1 MAAFPLTSQQLRF
14 EVDRVRRND
23 RENGDESLVIGF
35 RAPGPWRGD
44 AEVNL
49 DGRRYSVVRAD
60 TALEFREALAGAE
73 ADDRPTVVLT
83 SLDQAELGHDVV
95 ARLARSK
102 LWPVDPWEGV
112 KGLFRARQLDPALRE
127 ACLAHA
133 LLEHQPPG
141 RGYDPVP
148 AGVLDAGTA
157 WRAIYRHA
165 LGMEDRE
172 PDLPGL
178 LRWAAETG
186 AGRYLASPAD
196 LRTAIRSR
204 LAATLG
210 KAAVA
215 ILDVVESGVSRDA
228 LALALVF
235 EVVFA
240 EAEADEPSLR
250 AAAARLER
258 FHLNRPVEP
267 DIERTLARAGQD
279 AIDDLALV
287 DPTRAQA
294 HLLRADNLLRDVGAA
309 PLAHLGSRTPLAW
322 EARLRRFAVTLAEEA
337 EHVEGAGDLG
347 ASEEGFRLVAGHAL
361 SGHDPYRARL
371 ERAGMALRLARWLR
385 TPEDAPG
392 SFAQLAR
399 RYAEEIAF
407 VDWAR
412 DSLAGGD
419 DLPELGDAFGRI
431 GQAAADRRAGF
442 SRAFAVALADWTAS
456 GSDPGAVLRVEDVA
470 ARAVGAVLESRTP
483 VLLIVMDG
491 MSWPVARELLA
502 DLGKQHH
509 RVEAVLP
516 GTGGPPPP
524 VIAAIPSVTEL
535 SRMSL
540 LAGYLHR
547 GDQGVEKR
555 LFRDNPGLQRGVERN
570 HPPLIFHKGQLTQGG
585 RGALDEA
592 VVRAIA
598 EPRNRVVAAVIN
610 AVDDRLAGASQ
621 VRDAWTVEAI
631 RPLGALLR
639 AARESGRVV
648 ILASDHGHV
657 WHRDAPIT
665 RAEDA
670 SARWRPA
677 DGPARD
683 GEVLL
688 DGERVRGPGDARRLI
703 AAWSEE
709 VRYGAARNGYH
720 GGASPR
726 EMVAPLVIL
735 ADATAREPAPEPCE
749 PRPLPWWDGPGEVRR
764 PEAAPKISPQSPPKP
779 RTPAGYLPFGEPN
792 EDEPHPPLVAHS
804 DERPPV
810 VTGWLNRLVGS
821 ETYKAQRQAVRKF
834 APEDEA
840 VVRALAALVDRGGA
854 MTPAALARAVGQPA
868 LRVDG
873 FVAKLQ
879 RLLNVD
885 GYDVVRLDRQR
896 DLVELDEAL
905 LRRQFDLE

>member
-1 MAAFPLTSQQLRF
+1 MATFPLTSHQLRF
-14 EVDRVRRND
+14 EVDRVRRKD
-23 RENGDESLVIGF
+23 RENGDESLVIGLQ
-35 RAPGPWRGD
+35 ALGPWRGD

-49 DGRRYSVVRAD
+49 GDRRYAVVRVD
-60 TALEFREALAGAE
+60 SALEFREALAEAE
-73 ADDRPTVVLT
+73 SGGRPTVVLT
-83 SLDQAELGHDVV
+83 TLEQAELGHDVV

-102 LWPVDPWEGV
+102 LWPIDAWEGV
-112 KGLFRARQLDPALRE
+112 KGLFKARQLDPTLRE

-133 LLEHQPPG
+133 LLENQPPG

-178 LRWAAETG
+178 LRWAAEGG
-186 AGRYLASPAD
+186 AGAYMAYPAD
-196 LRTAIRSR
+196 LRAATRSR
-204 LAATLG
+204 LDATLG
-210 KAAVA
+210 AAAVA
-215 ILDVVESGVSRDA
+215 ILDFVESGAAREA
-228 LALALVF
+228 LALALAF

-240 EAEADEPSLR
+240 EVGADEPSLR

-258 FHLNRPVEP
+258 FHLHRPIEP
-267 DIERTLARAGQD
+267 DTGRTLARAGQD
-279 AIDDLALV
+279 AIDDLALT
-287 DPTRAQA
+287 DPTRVQA

-322 EARLRRFAVTLAEEA
+322 ESRLRRFAVTLAEKADSGE
-337 EHVEGAGDLG
+337 GDLAACEDG
-347 ASEEGFRLVAGHAL
+347 LASVARHAL
-361 SGHDPYRARL
+361 SIHDPYRGRL

-385 TPEDAPG
+385 TPEESPG

-399 RYAEEIAF
+399 RYAEEVAF

-412 DSLAGGD
+412 DTLGGGD

-431 GQAAADRRAGF
+431 GRAAADRRAGF

-456 GSDPGAVLRVEDVA
+456 GSDLGAVLRVEDVA
-470 ARAVGAVLESRTP
+470 ARVVGAILESKTP

-491 MSWPVARELLA
+491 MSWPVARELMA
-502 DLGKQHH
+502 DLRRQHH
-509 RVEAVLP
+509 WVEAVLP

-631 RPLGALLR
+631 RPLGSLLR

-648 ILASDHGHV
+648 ILASDHGHI

-677 DGPARD
+677 DGPVRD
-683 GEVLL
+683 GEILL
-688 DGERVRGPGDARRLI
+688 EGGRVRGPGDAPRLI
-703 AAWSEE
+703 AAWAEE

-720 GGASPR
+720 GGASPQ

-735 ADATAREPAPEPCE
+735 ADATAREPVPEPCE
-749 PRPLPWWDGPGEVRR
+749 PRPLHWWDGPGEVRR
-764 PEAAPKISPQSPPKP
+764 PGPARDAPPAPPSKP
-779 RTPAGYLPFGEPN
+779 RKPAGYLFPLEPTEVEPEPDANRGEDGVPA
-792 EDEPHPPLVAHS
+792 VA
-804 DERPPV
+804 
-810 VTGWLNRLVGS
+810 GWLDRLVVS
-821 ETYKAQRQAVRKF
+821 ETYRAQRQAVRKF

-840 VVRALAALVDRGGA
+840 VVRALAALVARGGS
-854 MTPAALARAVGQPA
+854 MPPGALARAVGQPA
-868 LRVDG
+868 LRIDG

-879 RLLNVD
+879 RLLNVN
-885 GYDVVRLDRQR
+885 GYDVIRLDRQR
-896 DLVELDEAL
+896 DLVELDEVL

>member
-1 MAAFPLTSQQLRF
+1 MSAGKIGRAATSRW
-14 EVDRVRRND
+14 
-23 RENGDESLVIGF
+23 SS
-35 RAPGPWRGD
+35 ASTPPGPGG
-44 AEVNL
+44 ANVEVNL
-49 DGRRYSVVRAD
+49 DGRRYAVVRAD
-60 TALEFREALAGAE
+60 SALEFREALARAE
-73 ADDRPTVVLT
+73 ADDRHTVVLT
-83 SLDQAELGHDVV
+83 ALDQAALGHDVV

-127 ACLAHA
+127 SCLAHA

-186 AGRYLASPAD
+186 AGDYLASPAD
-196 LRTAIRSR
+196 LRTATRSR
-204 LAATLG
+204 LDATLG
-210 KAAVA
+210 KAAIA
-215 ILDVVESGVSRDA
+215 ILDVVESGASNDA
-228 LALALVF
+228 MALALVF
-235 EVVFA
+235 EVVFVEPGTDA
-240 EAEADEPSLR
+240 PSLQ

-258 FHLNRPVEP
+258 FHLHRPIEP
-267 DIERTLARAGQD
+267 GIGRILARAGRD
-279 AIDDLALV
+279 AIDDLALA
-287 DPTRAQA
+287 DPAKARA
-294 HLLRADNLLRDVGAA
+294 HLLRADNLLRDVGAG
-309 PLAHLGSRTPLAW
+309 PLAYIGSRTPLAW
-322 EARLRRFAVTLAEEA
+322 ESRLRRFAMAVAEKA
-337 EHVEGAGDLG
+337 EAGDLG
-347 ASEEGFRLVAGHAL
+347 TCEEAFRLVVSHNL
-361 SGHDPYRARL
+361 SAHDPYRARL
-371 ERAGMALRLARWLR
+371 ERGGMALRLARWLR
-385 TPEDAPG
+385 TPQDASG

-399 RYAEEIAF
+399 RYAEEVAF

-419 DLPELGDAFGRI
+419 DLPELDVAFSKI
-431 GQAAADRRAGF
+431 GQAATDRRAGF

-456 GSDPGAVLRVEDVA
+456 GSDPGLVLRVEDVA
-470 ARAVGAVLESRTP
+470 SRAVGAVLESKSP

-502 DLGKQHH
+502 DLRAQGHWI
-509 RVEAVLP
+509 EAVLP
-516 GTGGPPPP
+516 DAGVSPPP

-547 GDQGVEKR
+547 GEQGVEKR
-555 LFRDNPGLQRGVERN
+555 LFRDNPGLQRGIERN
-570 HPPLIFHKGQLTQGG
+570 HPPLIFHKGQLTMGG
-585 RGALDEA
+585 RGALDDA
-592 VVRAIA
+592 VVKAIA

-621 VRDAWTVEAI
+621 VRDTWTVDAI

-657 WHRDAPIT
+657 WHRDTPIT

-683 GEVLL
+683 GEILL
-688 DGERVRGPGDARRLI
+688 TGGRVRGPGDTPRLI
-703 AAWSEE
+703 AAWAEE

-726 EMVAPLVIL
+726 EMVAPLIIL
-735 ADATAREPAPEPCE
+735 ADATARVPVPEPCE
-749 PRPLPWWDGPGEVRR
+749 PRPLPWWDGPVDVPR
-764 PEAAPKISPQSPPKP
+764 PEPVLDAPPSKP
-779 RTPAGYLPFGEPN
+779 RTPAGYLFPLEPA
-792 EDEPHPPLVAHS
+792 EIVPGSV
-804 DERPPV
+804 ERPREDAVPSV
-810 VTGWLNRLVGS
+810 ASWLGRLIGS
-821 ETYKAQRQAVRKF
+821 ETYRAQRQSVRKF
-834 APEDEA
+834 APEDEV
-840 VVRALAALVDRGGA
+840 VVRALAALVARGGS
-854 MTPAALARAVGQPA
+854 MSPAALAMAVCQPA
-868 LRVDG
+868 LRIDG

-885 GYDVVRLDRQR
+885 GYDIVRIERER

-905 LRRQFDLE
+905 LRRQFELE

>member
-1 MAAFPLTSQQLRF
+1 MAAFPLTPQQLRS
-14 EVDRVRRND
+14 ELERVRRKD
-23 RENGDESLVIGF
+23 REDGDASLVIGLH
-35 RAPGPWRGD
+35 APGPWRGD
-44 AEVNL
+44 DEVNL
-49 DGRRYSVVRAD
+49 GDRLYAVVRAD
-60 TALEFREALAGAE
+60 TALEFREALVKAE
-73 ADDRPTVVLT
+73 AEDRPTVVLT
-83 SLDQAELGHDVV
+83 ALEQADLGHDVV
-95 ARLARSK
+95 ARLVRSR

-112 KGLFRARQLDPALRE
+112 KGLFRARQLDPTLRE

-133 LLEHQPPG
+133 LLEHEPPD
-141 RGYDPVP
+141 RGYDPVA

-186 AGRYLASPAD
+186 AVRYVASPAD
-196 LRTAIRSR
+196 LRAATRSR

-210 KAAVA
+210 AAAVA
-215 ILDVVESGVSRDA
+215 ILDIADAGAARDA
-228 LALALVF
+228 LAVALAF

-240 EAEADEPSLR
+240 QAGADEPSLR

-258 FHLNRPVEP
+258 FHLDRPI
-267 DIERTLARAGQD
+267 DADTGLALARAGQD
-279 AIDDLALV
+279 AIDDLALA
-287 DPTRAQA
+287 DPARARA

-322 EARLRRFAVTLAEEA
+322 EARMRRFAATMVEEA
-337 EHVEGAGDLG
+337 EVGDLE
-347 ASEEGFRLVAGHAL
+347 ACEDRLRLVAGHAL
-361 SGHDPYRARL
+361 SGHDPCRGRL

-385 TPEDAPG
+385 TPGDVTG
-392 SFAQLAR
+392 SFARLAR
-399 RYAEEIAF
+399 LYAEEVAF

-419 DLPELGDAFGRI
+419 DLPELGEAFGRI
-431 GQAAADRRAGF
+431 GRAAAARRAGF
-442 SRAFAVALADWTAS
+442 SRAFAGALADWTAS
-456 GSDPGAVLRVEDVA
+456 GSDPGPVLRVEDVA
-470 ARAVGAVLESRTP
+470 ARAVGAVLESKMP

-502 DLGKQHH
+502 DLRRQHH
-509 RVEAVLP
+509 WVEAVLS
-516 GTGGPPPP
+516 GTGRPPPP
-524 VIAAIPSVTEL
+524 VIAAIPSVTEV

-555 LFRDNPGLQRGVERN
+555 LFPANPGFSRVERN
-570 HPPLIFHKGQLTQGG
+570 HPPLIFHKGQLTMGA
-585 RGALDEA
+585 RGALDAA
-592 VVRAIA
+592 VARAIA

-621 VRDAWTVEAI
+621 VRDVWSVEAI

-657 WHRDAPIT
+657 WHGDAPIT

-688 DGERVRGPGDARRLI
+688 EGGRVRGAGDAPRLI
-703 AAWSEE
+703 AAWAEE
-709 VRYGAARNGYH
+709 VRYGTARNGYH

-726 EMVAPLVIL
+726 EMVAPLIIL
-735 ADATAREPAPEPCE
+735 ADATAREPVPEPCE
-749 PRPLPWWDGPGEVRR
+749 PPTLPWWDGPGEVRR
-764 PEAAPKISPQSPPKP
+764 PEPVRDAPPPTLK
-779 RTPAGYLPFGEPN
+779 RKKPAGYLFSLEPA
-792 EDEPHPPLVAHS
+792 EVEPGPVASPAEYTPPAGV
-804 DERPPV
+804 
-810 VTGWLNRLVGS
+810 GWPGRLIGS
-821 ETYKAQRQAVRKF
+821 EAYQAQRRAVRKF

-840 VVRALAALVDRGGA
+840 VVRALTALVAGGGSI
-854 MTPAALARAVGQPA
+854 TPAALARAVGQPA
-868 LRVDG
+868 LRIDG

-896 DLVELDEAL
+896 GLVELDEAL

>member
-1 MAAFPLTSQQLRF
+1 MAAFPLTPNQLRF
-14 EVDRVRRND
+14 EVERVRRKD
-23 RENGDESLVIGF
+23 GENGDESLVIGF
-35 RAPGPWRGD
+35 HATGPWRGES
-44 AEVNL
+44 EVNL
-49 DGRRYSVVRAD
+49 DGRRYAVVRAD
-60 TALEFREALAGAE
+60 SSLEFREALAVAE
-73 ADDRPTVVLT
+73 AADRATVVLT

-127 ACLAHA
+127 ACLAQA

-141 RGYDPVP
+141 EGYDPVP

-165 LGMEDRE
+165 LGMQHRE

-178 LRWAAETG
+178 LRWAAETD
-186 AGRYLASPAD
+186 AGGYLASSPE
-196 LRTAIRSR
+196 LRTAARAR
-204 LAATLG
+204 LEVTLG
-210 KAAVA
+210 AAA
-215 ILDVVESGVSRDA
+215 LTILDIVESGAARDA

-235 EVVFA
+235 EVVFSGPGA
-240 EAEADEPSLR
+240 EEPTLR

-258 FHLNRPVEP
+258 FHLHRPIEP
-267 DIERTLARAGQD
+267 GLGLILARAGQD
-279 AIDDLALV
+279 AIDDLTLA
-287 DPTRAQA
+287 DPPRAQA

-309 PLAHLGSRTPLAW
+309 PLAQIGSRTPLAW
-322 EARLRRFAVTLAEEA
+322 ESRLRRFAVTLAEGGELA
-337 EHVEGAGDLG
+337 AC
-347 ASEEGFRLVAGHAL
+347 EEEFRLATSHAFAAQ
-361 SGHDPYRARL
+361 DPYRARL

-385 TPEDAPG
+385 TPQDSQG
-392 SFAQLAR
+392 SFGQLAR
-399 RYAEEIAF
+399 RYADEVAF

-412 DSLAGGD
+412 DALAGGD
-419 DLPELGDAFGRI
+419 DLTELGDAFGRI
-431 GQAAADRRAGF
+431 GRAASDHRAGF
-442 SRAFAVALADWTAS
+442 SRAFAAALADWTAS
-456 GSDPGAVLRVEDVA
+456 GSDPGGVLRVEDVA
-470 ARAVGAVLESRTP
+470 SRAVGAVLESRTP

-502 DLGKQHH
+502 DLRKQHH
-509 RVEAVLP
+509 WVEAVLP
-516 GTGGPPPP
+516 GAGGPPPP
-524 VIAAIPSVTEL
+524 VIAAIPSVTEV

-585 RGALDEA
+585 RGALDDA

-639 AARESGRVV
+639 EARESGRVV

-657 WHRDAPIT
+657 WHRNAPIT

-677 DGPARD
+677 DGPARE

-688 DGERVRGPGDARRLI
+688 DGERVRGPGDDRRLI
-703 AAWSEE
+703 AAWAEE
-709 VRYGAARNGYH
+709 IRYGAARNGYH

-735 ADATAREPAPEPCE
+735 ADATAREPVPEPCE

-764 PEAAPKISPQSPPKP
+764 AEAAPVISPQSPPRP
-779 RTPAGYLPFGEPN
+779 RTPAGYLPFGEPT
-792 EDEPHPPLVAHS
+792 EDEPHPPHVVPLG
-804 DERPPV
+804 ERQPV
-810 VTGWLNRLVGS
+810 VAGWLDRLVGS

-834 APEDEA
+834 APEDEV
-840 VVRALAALVDRGGA
+840 VVRALVALADRGGS

-873 FVAKLQ
+873 FVSKLQ
-879 RLLNVD
+879 QLLNVD
-885 GYDVVRLDRQR
+885 GYNVVRLDRQR
-896 DLVELDEAL
+896 DLVELDQAL

>member
-1 MAAFPLTSQQLRF
+1 MADFPLTTHQLRF
-14 EVDRVRRND
+14 EVDRVRRMD
-23 RENGDESLVIGF
+23 SDALVIGLH
-35 RAPGPWRGD
+35 ADGPWRGED
-44 AEVNL
+44 EVNL
-49 DGRRYSVVRAD
+49 GDRRYAVVRAD
-60 TALEFREALAGAE
+60 SALEFREALAGAE

-83 SLDQAELGHDVV
+83 ALDQAELGHDVV

-112 KGLFRARQLDPALRE
+112 KGLFRARQLDPSLRE
-127 ACLAHA
+127 SCLAQA

-141 RGYDPVP
+141 LGYDPVP

-165 LGMEDRE
+165 LKMEDRE

-178 LRWAAETG
+178 LLWAAEAD
-186 AGRYLASPAD
+186 AGGYLGSPAD
-196 LRTAIRSR
+196 LRAATRAR

-210 KAAVA
+210 AAAVT
-215 ILDVVESGVSRDA
+215 ILDIVESGASRDA
-228 LALALVF
+228 LALTLVF
-235 EVVFA
+235 EVVFS
-240 EAEADEPSLR
+240 ESGADEPALR

-258 FHLNRPVEP
+258 FHRHRPIEP
-267 DIERTLARAGQD
+267 DTARTLARAGHD
-279 AIDDLALV
+279 ALDDLARD
-287 DPTRAQA
+287 DPARASA
-294 HLLRADNLLRDVGAA
+294 HQLRADNLLRDVGAT
-309 PLAHLGSRTPLAW
+309 PQAHLGSRTPLTW
-322 EARLRRFAVTLAEEA
+322 ESRLRRLAVTLAEKA
-337 EHVEGAGDLG
+337 EVGDLT
-347 ASEEGFRLVAGHAL
+347 ACEEGLRLVAGHAL
-361 SGHDPYRARL
+361 AGQAPYQDRL

-385 TPEDAPG
+385 TPEAVEG

-399 RYAEEIAF
+399 RYAEEVAF
-407 VDWAR
+407 VDWAS

-419 DLPELGDAFGRI
+419 ELPELSDAFGRI
-431 GQAAADRRAGF
+431 GRAAADRRAGF

-470 ARAVGAVLESRTP
+470 ARAVGAVMESRTP

-502 DLGKQHH
+502 DLRRQHW
-509 RVEAVLP
+509 VEAMLP
-516 GTGGPPPP
+516 GAGGPPPP
-524 VIAAIPSVTEL
+524 VVAAIPSVTEL

-555 LFRDNPGLQRGVERN
+555 LFPSNPGLQRGVERN
-570 HPPLIFHKGQLTQGG
+570 HPPLIFHKGQLTRGG
-585 RGALDEA
+585 RGALDDA

-631 RPLGALLR
+631 RPLGSLLR

-670 SARWRPA
+670 SARWHPA

-683 GEVLL
+683 GEILL
-688 DGERVRGPGDARRLI
+688 EGGRVRGPGDAPRLI

-709 VRYGAARNGYH
+709 IRFGTARNGYH

-735 ADATAREPAPEPCE
+735 ADATAREPTPEPCVT
-749 PRPLPWWDGPGEVRR
+749 RPLPWWDGPGEVRR
-764 PEAAPKISPQSPPKP
+764 AEAAPAIAPLSPP
-779 RTPAGYLPFGEPN
+779 RTRAPAGYLPFGEPN
-792 EDEPHPPLVAHS
+792 EDEPHPPPAAPL
-804 DERPPV
+804 DERPPAV
-810 VTGWLNRLVGS
+810 AGWLGQLVGS
-821 ETYKAQRQAVRKF
+821 ETYRAQRQAVRKF
-834 APEDEA
+834 APEDGA
-840 VVRALAALVDRGGA
+840 VVRALAALVGRGGS
-854 MTPAALARAVGQPA
+854 MSPVALARAVGQPA
-868 LRVDG
+868 LRIDG

>member
-1 MAAFPLTSQQLRF
+1 MGTFPLTPHQLRF
-14 EVDRVRRND
+14 EVDRIRRRD
-23 RENGDESLVIGF
+23 RESGEESLVIGLH
-35 RAPGPWRGD
+35 APGPWRGD

-49 DGRRYSVVRAD
+49 GDRRYAVVRAD
-60 TALEFREALAGAE
+60 TALEFRDALAGAQ

-83 SLDQAELGHDVV
+83 ALDQADLGHDVV
-95 ARLARSK
+95 ARLARGK
-102 LWPVDPWEGV
+102 LWPVDAWEGV

-127 ACLAHA
+127 ACLAQA

-178 LRWAAETG
+178 LRWAAEAG

-196 LRTAIRSR
+196 LRAAARSR
-204 LAATLG
+204 LSATLG
-210 KAAVA
+210 AAAVA
-215 ILDVVESGVSRDA
+215 ILDIVESGAARDA
-228 LALALVF
+228 LAVALAF

-240 EAEADEPSLR
+240 EAGVDEPSLR

-258 FHLNRPVEP
+258 FHLHRPIEP
-267 DIERTLARAGQD
+267 GTGRTLARAGHD
-279 AIDDLALV
+279 ALDDLALADHARV
-287 DPTRAQA
+287 SA

-309 PLAHLGSRTPLAW
+309 PLAHLGCRTPLAW
-322 EARLRRFAVTLAEEA
+322 ESRLRRLAMVLGEEA
-337 EHVEGAGDLG
+337 VNGDG
-347 ASEEGFRLVAGHAL
+347 DPAACEEGLRLVAGHAL

-399 RYAEEIAF
+399 RYAEEVAF

-412 DSLAGGD
+412 DALAGGD

-431 GQAAADRRAGF
+431 GRAASDRRGGF
-442 SRAFAVALADWTAS
+442 SGAFAVALADWTAS
-456 GSDPGAVLRVEDVA
+456 GSDPGVVLRVEDVA
-470 ARAVGAVLESRTP
+470 ALAVGAVLESRTP

-502 DLGKQHH
+502 DLRKQHW
-509 RVEAVLP
+509 VEAMLP
-516 GTGGPPPP
+516 GAGGPPPP
-524 VIAAIPSVTEL
+524 VVAAIPSVTEL

-555 LFRDNPGLQRGVERN
+555 LFPANPGLQRLVERN
-570 HPPLIFHKGQLTQGG
+570 HPPLIFHKGQLTRGG
-585 RGALDEA
+585 RGALDDA

-639 AARESGRVV
+639 AARESGRAV

-688 DGERVRGPGDARRLI
+688 EGGRVRGPGEAPRLI
-703 AAWSEE
+703 AAWAEE

-735 ADATAREPAPEPCE
+735 ADATAREPVPEPCD
-749 PRPLPWWDGPGEVRR
+749 PRPLPWWDGPGEVRG
-764 PEAAPKISPQSPPKP
+764 PEAVRDTALTAPPKP
-779 RTPAGYLPFGEPN
+779 RKPAGYLFPPDP
-792 EDEPHPPLVAHS
+792 DEV
-804 DERPPV
+804 ETGPV
-810 VTGWLNRLVGS
+810 TEAGRDATPAIEGWMGRLIGS

-840 VVRALAALVDRGGA
+840 VVRALAALVDRGGS
-854 MTPAALARAVGQPA
+854 MSPAALARAVGQPA
-868 LRVDG
+868 LRIDG

-885 GYDVVRLDRQR
+885 GYDVVRLDRHR